1 MSEPF
6 SLNMNK
12 ASPLVQ
18 AALRSAV
25 HQVAGGLKK
34 TKKQNPLHMR
44 S

>member
-12 ASPLVQ
+12 AGPLMR

-25 HQVAGGLKK
+25 HQVAVGEKK
-34 TKKQNPLHMR
+34 NKKHFT
-44 S
+44 